1 MKSKLRN
8 LLLAAMALTLF
19 AGCSNIALN
28 DAAVE
33 GSDAGDKCMLTIS
46 VKDFFAQ
53 DSEERSA
60 RYIAPD
66 KLKSNEIKKFR
77 IEGTSDRGLVLNL
90 DGDVATTLD
99 DIELSTG
106 SAEIALEYDVWH
118 LKLHAYNDDNGD
130 NEVLQGVT
138 SIDLTKG
145 IVPTDGIVFT
155 MSTKGVKTNGGLS
168 LTVTG
173 TNSSVM
179 SYYAGLYDIN
189 TDALVKELANENYT
203 KRSDPDDEESP
214 MISKGTEA
222 ISIESTDDIAPGSYI
237 FKFIPYNNTKEN
249 AAIREDL
256 TPWSDVITIAPG
268 RTTEKNI
275 TVTIMEK
282 PSKPEGFTVS
292 LVEESEEDNDE
303 YYTVRLNWTDTSSN
317 EENFVLRIYE
327 ATATADYANRDAI
340 LAKTP
345 VVFEKNFYDNNSY
358 WVKGTL
364 GMSTTECDV
373 RLPTGHLY
381 EFTLTAKNRA
391 GQSDVCYREASEDN
405 ATDKLKGFAIEAG
418 TGDAKPYVTVNR
430 QKITYNLMGGT
441 RITNVSSTDDIVE
454 YRTYGAADYVNTLMV
469 IDNSDG
475 DANADPVVYPNKLI
489 WEDHPFAGWTELPG
503 DGSKIT
509 VIPSTVAYNDI
520 IVYASYDQNVNIS
533 YKIADE
539 YKTLAIESSVSGT
552 TVDDIDYATL
562 DSDNNKLTLVT
573 TREVGEGVNKKIV
586 SSGVTSGKIKFTIKG
601 ELKQKVEN
609 GSPVVDADGN
619 PVMVT
624 ESWTSCDKIIILING
639 DVAGAKDKS
648 LEYSYSLKNFKTSGV
663 YNITVIAEVDGN
675 YYSCDTIPLTV
686 DLKAN

>member
-33 GSDAGDKCMLTIS
+33 GSDAGDKCVLTIS
-46 VKDFFAQ
+46 VDGFTGVK
-53 DSEERSA
+53 SENG

-66 KLKSNEIKKFR
+66 KYAPGENTIWK
-77 IEGTSDRGLVLNL
+77 IEGTSDRGLVLNI
-90 DGDVATTLD
+90 DDNAETTLD
-99 DIELSTG
+99 EIGLSSG
-106 SAEIALEYDVWH
+106 SKEIALEYDVWH
-118 LKLHAYNDDNGD
+118 LKLHAYHKQNDVEK
-130 NEVLQGVT
+130 EVLQGVT

-222 ISIESTDDIAPGSYI
+222 ISIESTGDIAPGSYI

-249 AAIREDL
+249 AATREDL

-275 TVTIMEK
+275 TITIMEK

-345 VVFEKNFYDNNSY
+345 VVFEKKFYDNNSY

-418 TGDAKPYVTVNR
+418 TGDAKHYVTVNR

-454 YRTYGAADYVNTLMV
+454 YRTYGAANYVNTLMV
-469 IDNSDG
+469 INNSDG

-586 SSGVTSGKIKFTIKG
+586 SSGVTGGKIKFTIKG
-601 ELKQKVEN
+601 ELKQI
-609 GSPVVDADGN
+609 VDDDGN
-619 PVMVT
+619 PVLENGKPKM
-624 ESWTSCDKIIILING
+624 EIKDWTSCDKIIILING